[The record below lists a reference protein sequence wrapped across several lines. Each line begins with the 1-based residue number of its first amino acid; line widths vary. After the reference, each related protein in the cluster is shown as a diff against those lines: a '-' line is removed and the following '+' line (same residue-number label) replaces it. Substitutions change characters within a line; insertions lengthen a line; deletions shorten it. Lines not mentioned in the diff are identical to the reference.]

1 MTPPRVQRPP
11 PDLEHVAVVGT
22 SCAPPAD
29 DMLITRLVDKHMGV
43 ATPALA
49 SLIAAPADVECVLQG
64 YAARDSRMESYS
76 SSRPRIQALDQLMDF
91 EDFEGEDQQPF
102 GTIVSFL
109 TIRDRILMS
118 HTCEKLM
125 DAWSLPTSQA
135 AHQLLPAAGG
145 FPHHS
150 CTPSSPSVPQL
161 FPSHAATQPL
171 PLIYPRRKRKGED
184 WNHYM
189 CELGMQCILDGDP
202 LLAGFDEKG
211 INNIRRALNRIR
223 ESDPSAYLK
232 FQALEAS
239 LTEACIELQ
248 RDSMLY

>member
-1 MTPPRVQRPP
+1 MTTPLHGPSCASWAGPPCPMLDIIHNCDMEVAQAFSLRVLAMGAPP
-11 PDLEHVAVVGT
+11 PDPVALARRGRYVAFQFEPLSEHCSFLIDGYRAGGT
-22 SCAPPAD
+22 STATNCWWF
-29 DMLITRLVDKHMGV
+29 
-43 ATPALA
+43 ATPF
-49 SLIAAPADVECVLQG
+49 VHTK
-64 YAARDSRMESYS
+64 
-76 SSRPRIQALDQLMDF
+76 
-91 EDFEGEDQQPF
+91 PF
-102 GTIVSFL
+102 GVPQLFP
-109 TIRDRILMS
+109 S
-118 HTCEKLM
+118 H
-125 DAWSLPTSQA
+125 A
-135 AHQLLPAAGG
+135 ATVGG

-161 FPSHAATQPL
+161 IPSHAATQPL

>member
-1 MTPPRVQRPP
+1 MGPLTPPGQVRPAP
-11 PDLEHVAVVGT
+11 CWT
-22 SCAPPAD
+22 SSTTATWRSP
-29 DMLITRLVDKHMGV
+29 RLSRFAFLLWALLLLTPLLSHAGVD
-43 ATPALA
+43 TLP
-49 SLIAAPADVECVLQG
+49 
-64 YAARDSRMESYS
+64 S
-76 SSRPRIQALDQLMDF
+76 SSSPCPSTA
-91 EDFEGEDQQPF
+91 PSSS
-102 GTIVSFL
+102 TA
-109 TIRDRILMS
+109 T
-118 HTCEKLM
+118 
-125 DAWSLPTSQA
+125 AQA
-135 AHQLLPAAGG
+135 AHLLLPTAGG

-211 INNIRRALNRIR
+211 INNIFRALNRIR

>member
-118 HTCEKLM
+118 HTCDKLM
-125 DAWSLPTSQA
+125 DAWSLPW
-135 AHQLLPAAGG
+135 HDIPA
-145 FPHHS
+145 
-150 CTPSSPSVPQL
+150 PSSSESACLTREQHIEMLIQAFAIVGALGVSDVWSFIATTAGTPL
-161 FPSHAATQPL
+161 GEAAP
-171 PLIYPRRKRKGED
+171 
-184 WNHYM
+184 
-189 CELGMQCILDGDP
+189 
-202 LLAGFDEKG
+202 
-211 INNIRRALNRIR
+211 
-223 ESDPSAYLK
+223 
-232 FQALEAS
+232 
-239 LTEACIELQ
+239 
-248 RDSMLY
+248 DS